1 MIEPHL
7 VATRVLQEKLR
18 IVRSFTTFSIL
29 FMGCGCIFI
38 LPYLSLYL
46 YIPMKN
52 AMHLDNMQI
61 GLMGSAM
68 GFTSMIFYW
77 PGGWIADR
85 LSPRKLIAFSL
96 TAHGLL
102 GLWLATLP
110 SFKVLLT
117 IQLLMGVFLTLT
129 YWSAVIKMVRQL
141 AGSDQQGR
149 YFGAFEGGRNVTA
162 VAFVAAG
169 LYLFD
174 WLGGNVDGLRA
185 TIILFSGTLLALG
198 ALSWIHLPEMTATAT
213 TASIDKGKQS
223 LPVAIARVVR
233 MPAVW
238 LAMLIILCAYVT
250 SAGITYLTPYATDVY
265 GQSVFFGGVLSLIVQ
280 ATGIFAP
287 PAAGFVA
294 DRWTTSRTTLWLLGA
309 LAVCLFLFVVIPGS
323 PRVYLLLLANSTAI
337 GCALYALRGIYYA
350 LLEEGAVPLALTG
363 TATGLISV
371 VAYTPDVFIPV
382 LAGHLLDR
390 YGTGGVGYH
399 YFFLILALF
408 ALAGIGFTL
417 MFRYRVSIKAVEAAA
432 TRSI

>member
-1 MIEPHL
+1 
-7 VATRVLQEKLR
+7 
-18 IVRSFTTFSIL
+18 
-29 FMGCGCIFI
+29 
-38 LPYLSLYL
+38 
-46 YIPMKN
+46 
-52 AMHLDNMQI
+52 
-61 GLMGSAM
+61 
-68 GFTSMIFYW
+68 
-77 PGGWIADR
+77 
-85 LSPRKLIAFSL
+85 
-96 TAHGLL
+96 
-102 GLWLATLP
+102 
-110 SFKVLLT
+110 
-117 IQLLMGVFLTLT
+117 
-129 YWSAVIKMVRQL
+129 
-141 AGSDQQGR
+141 
-149 YFGAFEGGRNVTA
+149 
-162 VAFVAAG
+162 
-169 LYLFD
+169 
-174 WLGGNVDGLRA
+174 
-185 TIILFSGTLLALG
+185 
-198 ALSWIHLPEMTATAT
+198 
-213 TASIDKGKQS
+213 
-223 LPVAIARVVR
+223 
-233 MPAVW
+233 
-238 LAMLIILCAYVT
+238 VT